1 MAFKGIAVL
10 YPCRNAMTPEERNFI
25 KITPAD
31 QEAMQLLKDMSV
43 VQKLTQS
50 ANSF

>member
-31 QEAMQLLKDMSV
+31 AA
-43 VQKLTQS
+43 TQGYERRTETHPIS
-50 ANSF
+50 